1 MSQNKAQEFD
11 NSLKLELGTEQYIYD
26 AFNDFIFSSDTRV
39 LGKLLA
45 RAFLF
50 SQVKDIPGDIV
61 ECGVFKGSG
70 MLSWLKLKKI
80 FVPNSFKKVIGF
92 DYFDTNALLSSLSGN
107 DKVRMTELF
116 AERNYEH
123 DEAVEKLLHEK
134 ITSAGFS
141 PNDYELVKGDIS
153 ETAPKF
159 AGQRPGFRI
168 SLLYMDLDI
177 EKPTYDTLSAFWDRV
192 SIGGL
197 VVFDEYAVHQWSEAQ
212 GADEFFKKKNVTIK
226 TTTDYFCPIA
236 YALKSC
242 N

>member
-1 MSQNKAQEFD
+1 MLQNKSQEFD

-45 RAFLF
+45 RASLF

-70 MLSWLKLKKI
+70 ILTWLKLKKI

-92 DYFDTNALLSSLSGN
+92 DYFDTNSLLNSLSGN
-107 DKVRMTELF
+107 DKVSMTELF
-116 AERNYEH
+116 VDRNYEH
-123 DEAVEKLLHEK
+123 DEAVSKLLHEK
-134 ITSAGFS
+134 ISLAGFGK
-141 PNDYELVKGDIS
+141 NDYELVKTDICQ
-153 ETAPKF
+153 TAPEF
-159 AGQRPGFRI
+159 AAKRPGYRI
-168 SLLYMDLDI
+168 SLLYLDLDI
-177 EKPTYDTLSAFWDRV
+177 EQPTYDTLSAFWERV

-197 VVFDEYAVHQWSEAQ
+197 VVFDEYAVHQWSEAE
-212 GADEFFKKKNVTIK
+212 GADRFFKGKNIQIK

-236 YALKSC
+236 YAVKSA
-242 N
+242 

>member
-1 MSQNKAQEFD
+1 MVQSKPQQFENA
-11 NSLKLELGTEQYIYD
+11 LKLQLGTAQYIYD

-92 DYFDTNALLSSLSGN
+92 DYFDTNSLLNSLSGN

-116 AERNYEH
+116 GERNYEH
-123 DEAVEKLLHEK
+123 DGAAEKFLEEK
-134 ITSAGFS
+134 IALAGF
-141 PNDYELVKGDIS
+141 NKTDYELVKGDIS
-153 ETAPKF
+153 QTAPEF
-159 AGQRPGFRI
+159 ATQRPGFRI
-168 SLLYMDLDI
+168 SLLYIDLDI
-177 EKPTYDTLSAFWDRV
+177 EHPTYDTLSAFWDRV
-192 SIGGL
+192 AIGGI
-197 VVFDEYAVHQWSEAQ
+197 VAFDEYAVHQWSEAE
-212 GADEFFKKKNVTIK
+212 GADRFFQDKNIQIK

-236 YALKSC
+236 YVVKGQ
-242 N
+242 